1 VNNNRINV
9 FGEVLF
15 DVFSDDEQ
23 ILGGAPFNVA
33 WHCQA
38 FLLQPLFFSRVGD
51 DKLGDVILKAMHT
64 WQMDCSELQIDSQ
77 HPTGAV
83 RVKLTMG
90 EPSYSILA
98 DQAYDFIN
106 QNQLKIQS
114 TKGTLY
120 YGTLALRHAVSRQTL
135 LALKARHQGE
145 VFIDINLRAPWW
157 HKDDVLTVIQ
167 AANWVKMN
175 IDEFNQLHNVG
186 ADLKQSMYEFIQQHG
201 LKNFVL
207 TRGEQGALFLNN
219 EGEFFSVAPVNSVQI
234 VDSVGAGDAFS
245 AVALLGI
252 QLDWPVSVI
261 LQRAQDFASE
271 LLGQRGATVQNQQF
285 YEKFR
290 LAWGL
295 KLS

>member
-1 VNNNRINV
+1 MNNNRINL

-15 DVFSDDEQ
+15 DVFSEDEQ
-23 ILGGAPFNVA
+23 VLGGAPFNVA

-51 DKLGDVILKAMHT
+51 DKLGSVILQAMHD
-64 WQMDCSELQIDSQ
+64 WQMDCSELQLDPQ

-83 RVKLTMG
+83 RVFLNNG

-98 DQAYDFIN
+98 DQAYDFIDNN
-106 QNQLKIQS
+106 QFKVTNTNGI
-114 TKGTLY
+114 LY
-120 YGTLALRHAVSRQTL
+120 YGTLALRHLVSRQTL
-135 LALKARHQGE
+135 LALKANHQGD

-157 HKDDVLTVIQ
+157 QKDDVLTIIQ
-167 AANWVKMN
+167 GASWVKMN
-175 IDEFNQLHNVG
+175 LDEFNQLHNVG
-186 ADLKQSMYEFIQQHG
+186 TDLKQSMAEFLQQHG
-201 LKNFVL
+201 LKNLLL
-207 TRGEQGALFLNN
+207 TLGEQGALFLNN
-219 EGEFFSVAPVNSVQI
+219 EGEFFSVVPVNSVQI

-252 QLDWPVSVI
+252 QLNWPVPVI
-261 LQRAQDFASE
+261 LQRAQDFASA

-290 LAWGL
+290 LAWDL
-295 KLS
+295 KAS